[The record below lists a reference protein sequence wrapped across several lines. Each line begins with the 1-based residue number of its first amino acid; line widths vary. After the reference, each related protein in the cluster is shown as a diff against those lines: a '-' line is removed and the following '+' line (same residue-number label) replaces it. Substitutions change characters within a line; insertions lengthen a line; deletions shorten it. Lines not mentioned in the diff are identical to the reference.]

1 MRSHFKKI
9 GVLMMALV
17 LTLTLTVP
25 AFAASEAGSRFT
37 DVPVDSPWFEGVEYI
52 ADRGSTVGTG
62 EGRYSPDSP
71 ITARQWAVMLCRAYD
86 KTDALEIL
94 DGEFGKNCLTES
106 YRSGWLSVE
115 ALTEPDT
122 RMCRGALYQSAFAVI
137 GLSVY
142 DYTLYPGGEILTPYE
157 NCLRIGAEL
166 GLCPDGTE
174 SYEIVSRGETAALLQ
189 AVLTRD
195 FVIQEPPVLTEF
207 PIESREGVNM
217 NSYLL
222 ELRRVPEP
230 ILYEFQRMGWV
241 YIVDFDYLA
250 DLSKRFE
257 MSCIGAA
264 DYSGKKI
271 YVSDA
276 KATLHE
282 FGHFLDGAEGFPSKT
297 RSFYA
302 DEAQAAAIFLRDYS
316 LTNCREYFADYF
328 AYWLQNRDNEKK
340 TALMRERTP
349 KTYAYF
355 CELADNN
362 WTMPK

>member
-52 ADRGSTVGTG
+52 ADRGITVGTG

-282 FGHFLDGAEGFPSKT
+282 FGHFLDGAVGFPSKT

-328 AYWLQNRDNEKK
+328 AYWLQNRDNEEKA
-340 TALMRERTP
+340 ALMRERTP

-355 CELADNN
+355 CALADNN